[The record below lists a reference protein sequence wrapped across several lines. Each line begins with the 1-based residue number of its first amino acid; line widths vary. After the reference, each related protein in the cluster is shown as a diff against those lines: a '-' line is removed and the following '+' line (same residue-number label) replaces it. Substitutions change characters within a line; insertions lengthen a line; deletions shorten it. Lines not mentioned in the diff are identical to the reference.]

1 LASHLAELQK
11 IKAKLSVNQL
21 AEPLFDPTGFVG
33 HLGAAH
39 QKMWLILRQVSHRS
53 NLKLLKISAY
63 TVFHNNVPKY
73 GIAA

>member
-39 QKMWLILRQVSHRS
+39 QKMWPIFTAGQPPQQFEVIE
-53 NLKLLKISAY
+53 N
-63 TVFHNNVPKY
+63 
-73 GIAA
+73 